1 VETNAYLNILG
12 ECDVALSSFPF
23 GGLHST
29 IDALLLGLPVVALQ
43 GQEPHARTDSLVI
56 RRLGLPDWLVAKT
69 EQDYVRAALRVIT
82 DDEERLSLGQ
92 AVLAA
97 NPWEK
102 FFGSYPSGLESVVSD
117 AIWVAY
123 LHHEGIKGSGLRVWR
138 FGDLQALQQSL
149 DSAPR

>member
-1 VETNAYLNILG
+1 
-12 ECDVALSSFPF
+12 
-23 GGLHST
+23 
-29 IDALLLGLPVVALQ
+29 VALQ

-56 RRLGLPDWLVAKT
+56 RRLGLPDWLVAQT

-92 AVLAA
+92 AALAA

-117 AIWVAY
+117 AIWAAY
-123 LHHEGIKGSGLRVWR
+123 RHHEVIKGSGLRVWR
-138 FGDLQALQQSL
+138 VSDLQALNSVWITHCGSRNQAHWAEDFNGAQT
-149 DSAPR
+149 R